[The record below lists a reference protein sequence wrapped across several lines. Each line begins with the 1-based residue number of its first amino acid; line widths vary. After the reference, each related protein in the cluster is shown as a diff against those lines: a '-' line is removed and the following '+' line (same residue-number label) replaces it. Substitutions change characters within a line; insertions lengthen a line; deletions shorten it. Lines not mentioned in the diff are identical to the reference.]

1 MQDRVKLTKRY
12 IDAQTPDPEKE
23 RWIWDSEVR
32 GLFLRIYQSG
42 EKRFA
47 MKFRVGRQQKV
58 FTIGTVGS
66 PWTIETAREHAKE
79 QLRDAS
85 LGVDPQKRKAAARAE
100 LTVSELIDRYL
111 KEGPADKPN
120 KRAATWE
127 QDRSSLHSHI
137 RPLLGSRIAAH
148 LKPSDLA
155 KAQSEIAAGKTAV
168 SALSG
173 KKRGRLN
180 ITGGKTTASRCTI
193 IFQAMMAW
201 AVSRKILVSHPTLGV
216 VRYKI
221 EKRERFISVD
231 EVQKIFEAT
240 ERLEKRGEVRSEFGL
255 IIRLLIL
262 TGARRGEIQGLQWRE
277 VDLARRS
284 IVLPDARSKTGARR
298 IPLSDAA
305 IEVLE
310 GIKRKG
316 DFVFPAN
323 RANSAS
329 GHTVGLP
336 RAWRA
341 IREEAGLDDLR
352 IHDLRHSFASFAA
365 EAGASLQLIGKA
377 LGHTQLRTTERYAH
391 LRDDPLHALVNE
403 IGERVK
409 GAADRPDSRLKASC

>member
-47 MKFRVGRQQKV
+47 MKFRIGRQQKV

-201 AVSRKILVSHPTLGV
+201 AVSRKILVAHPTLGV

-221 EKRERFISVD
+221 EKRERFISVE

-240 ERLEKRGEVRSEFGL
+240 ERLEKRGEVRSEFGV

-310 GIKRKG
+310 GIKRNG
-316 DFVFPAN
+316 DYVFPAN
-323 RANSAS
+323 RANAAS

-341 IREEAGLDDLR
+341 IREEAGLEDLR

-377 LGHTQLRTTERYAH
+377 LGHTQMRTTERYAH
-391 LRDDPLHALVNE
+391 LRDDPLNALVNE

-409 GAADRPDSRLKASC
+409 AGTKAAAAK

>member
-47 MKFRVGRQQKV
+47 MKFRIGRQQKV

-79 QLRDAS
+79 QLRDAA

-100 LTVSELIDRYL
+100 PTVSELIERYL

-201 AVSRKILVSHPTLGV
+201 AVKRKILVAHPTLGV
-216 VRYKI
+216 VRYKT

-277 VDLARRS
+277 VDIDRRS

-323 RANSAS
+323 RANAAS

-377 LGHTQLRTTERYAH
+377 LGHTQMRTTERYAH

-409 GAADRPDSRLKASC
+409 AGTNVLPSA

>member
-47 MKFRVGRQQKV
+47 MKFRIGRQQKV

-100 LTVSELIDRYL
+100 PTVSELIDRYL

-201 AVSRKILVSHPTLGV
+201 AVSRKILVAHPTLGV

-221 EKRERFISVD
+221 ERRERFISVD

-240 ERLEKRGEVRSEFGL
+240 ERLEKRGEVRPEFGL

-310 GIKRKG
+310 GIKRNG
-316 DFVFPAN
+316 DYVFPAN
-323 RANSAS
+323 RANAAS

-341 IREEAGLDDLR
+341 IRDEAGLDDLR

-377 LGHTQLRTTERYAH
+377 LGHTQMRTTERYAH

-403 IGERVK
+403 IGERVQAAKK
-409 GAADRPDSRLKASC
+409 G

>member
-12 IDAQTPDPEKE
+12 IDAQTPDSDKE
-23 RWIWDSEVR
+23 RWIWDTEVR
-32 GLFLRIYQSG
+32 GLFLRVYTSG

-47 MKFRVGRQQKV
+47 MKFRIGRQQKV
-58 FTIGTVGS
+58 YTIGTVGS

-85 LGVDPQKRKAAARAE
+85 IGVDPQKRKADARAE
-100 LTVSELIDRYL
+100 LTVSELIERYL
-111 KEGPADKPN
+111 NEGPADKPN
-120 KRAATWE
+120 KRSATWE

-137 RPLLGSRIAAH
+137 RPLLGNRIAAH

-155 KAQSEIAAGKTAV
+155 KAQAEIAAGKTAL

-180 ITGGKTTASRCTI
+180 IKGGKTTASRCTI
-193 IFQAMMAW
+193 IFQAMIAW

-216 VRYKI
+216 VRYKV
-221 EKRERFISVD
+221 ERRERFITVE
-231 EVQKIFEAT
+231 EVEAIFEAI
-240 ERLEKRGEVRSEFGL
+240 ERLEKRGEVRSEFGV
-255 IIRLLIL
+255 IVRLLIL
-262 TGARRGEIQGLQWRE
+262 TGARRGEIQGLRWRE
-277 VDLARRS
+277 VDFARRS

-298 IPLSDAA
+298 IPLSMAA
-305 IEVLE
+305 IETLE
-310 GIKRKG
+310 ELNRSGE
-316 DFVFPAN
+316 FVFPAQ

-341 IREEAGLDDLR
+341 IRDEAGLADLR

-377 LGHTQLRTTERYAH
+377 LGHTQMRTTERYAH
-391 LRDDPLHALVNE
+391 LRDDPLHAMVDQ
-403 IGERVK
+403 IGERV
-409 GAADRPDSRLKASC
+409 RKASKNHDSK

>member
-47 MKFRVGRQQKV
+47 MKFRIGRQQKV

-148 LKPSDLA
+148 LKP
-155 KAQSEIAAGKTAV
+155 
-168 SALSG
+168 
-173 KKRGRLN
+173 
-180 ITGGKTTASRCTI
+180 
-193 IFQAMMAW
+193 
-201 AVSRKILVSHPTLGV
+201 
-216 VRYKI
+216 
-221 EKRERFISVD
+221 
-231 EVQKIFEAT
+231 
-240 ERLEKRGEVRSEFGL
+240 
-255 IIRLLIL
+255 
-262 TGARRGEIQGLQWRE
+262 
-277 VDLARRS
+277 
-284 IVLPDARSKTGARR
+284 
-298 IPLSDAA
+298 
-305 IEVLE
+305 
-310 GIKRKG
+310 
-316 DFVFPAN
+316 
-323 RANSAS
+323 
-329 GHTVGLP
+329 
-336 RAWRA
+336 
-341 IREEAGLDDLR
+341 
-352 IHDLRHSFASFAA
+352 
-365 EAGASLQLIGKA
+365 
-377 LGHTQLRTTERYAH
+377 
-391 LRDDPLHALVNE
+391 
-403 IGERVK
+403 
-409 GAADRPDSRLKASC
+409 

>member
-100 LTVSELIDRYL
+100 LTVSELIERYL

-201 AVSRKILVSHPTLGV
+201 AVKRKILVAHPTLGV
-216 VRYKI
+216 VRYKT

-231 EVQKIFEAT
+231 EVQKVFEAT
-240 ERLEKRGEVRSEFGL
+240 ERLEKRGEVRSEFGV

-310 GIKRKG
+310 GIKRNG
-316 DFVFPAN
+316 DYVFPAN
-323 RANSAS
+323 RANAAS

-341 IREEAGLDDLR
+341 IRDEAGLDDLR
-352 IHDLRHSFASFAA
+352 IHDLRHSFPSFAA

-377 LGHTQLRTTERYAH
+377 LGHTQMRTTERYAH
-391 LRDDPLHALVNE
+391 LRDDPLNALVNE

-409 GAADRPDSRLKASC
+409 AGGKAGVARYGL

>member
-47 MKFRVGRQQKV
+47 MKFRIGRQQKV

-100 LTVSELIDRYL
+100 PTVSELIDRYL

-201 AVSRKILVSHPTLGV
+201 AVSRKILVAHPTLGV

-240 ERLEKRGEVRSEFGL
+240 ERLEKRGEVRPEFGL

-310 GIKRKG
+310 GIKRNG
-316 DFVFPAN
+316 DYVFPAN
-323 RANSAS
+323 RANAAS

-341 IREEAGLDDLR
+341 IRDEAGLDDLR

-377 LGHTQLRTTERYAH
+377 LGHTQMRTTERYAH

-403 IGERVK
+403 IGERVQAAKK
-409 GAADRPDSRLKASC
+409 G

>member
-12 IDAQTPDPEKE
+12 IDAQTPDPDKE

-32 GLFLRIYQSG
+32 GLFLRVYTSG

-47 MKFRVGRQQKV
+47 MKFRIGRLQKV

-85 LGVDPQKRKAAARAE
+85 IGVDPQKRKADARAE
-100 LTVSELIDRYL
+100 LTVSELIERYL
-111 KEGPADKPN
+111 SEGPADKPN

-155 KAQSEIAAGKTAV
+155 KAQSEIAAGKTAM

-180 ITGGKTTASRCTI
+180 IKGGKTTASRCTI

-201 AVSRKILVSHPTLGV
+201 AVNRKILVSHPTLGV
-216 VRYKI
+216 VRYKV
-221 EKRERFISVD
+221 ERRERFITVD
-231 EVQKIFEAT
+231 EVETLFDAI
-240 ERLEKRGEVRSEFGL
+240 ERLQKRGEIRSEFGV
-255 IIRLLIL
+255 IVQLLIL

-277 VDLARRS
+277 VDFARHA

-298 IPLSDAA
+298 IPISDAA
-305 IEVLE
+305 IEALQALD
-310 GIKRKG
+310 RQG
-316 DFVFPAN
+316 DFVFPAQRPN
-323 RANSAS
+323 AAS

-341 IREEAGLDDLR
+341 IRDEAGLKDLR

-365 EAGASLQLIGKA
+365 DAGASLQLIGKA
-377 LGHTQLRTTERYAH
+377 LGHSQTRTTERYAH
-391 LRDDPLHALVNE
+391 LRDDPLHAMVNQ

-409 GAADRPDSRLKASC
+409 AANKSSAAK

>member
-12 IDAQTPDPEKE
+12 IDAQTPDPDKE

-100 LTVSELIDRYL
+100 PTVSELIDRYL

-180 ITGGKTTASRCTI
+180 IKGGKTTASRCTI

-201 AVSRKILVSHPTLGV
+201 AVRRKILVSHPTLGV
-216 VRYKI
+216 VRYKM
-221 EKRERFISVD
+221 EKRERFISVQ

-240 ERLEKRGEVRSEFGL
+240 ERLEKRGEVRSEFGV

-262 TGARRGEIQGLQWRE
+262 TGARRGEIQGLQWKE
-277 VDLARRS
+277 VDLVRRS

-316 DFVFPAN
+316 DYVFPAN
-323 RANSAS
+323 RANAAS

-377 LGHTQLRTTERYAH
+377 LGHTQMRTTERYAH

-409 GAADRPDSRLKASC
+409 AAKMVPSVE

>member
-1 MQDRVKLTKRY
+1 MVAFD
-12 IDAQTPDPEKE
+12 
-23 RWIWDSEVR
+23 
-32 GLFLRIYQSG
+32 
-42 EKRFA
+42 
-47 MKFRVGRQQKV
+47 
-58 FTIGTVGS
+58 
-66 PWTIETAREHAKE
+66 
-79 QLRDAS
+79 
-85 LGVDPQKRKAAARAE
+85 ARALKTR
-100 LTVSELIDRYL
+100 LTPIGNPFKMPTIV
-111 KEGPADKPN
+111 N
-120 KRAATWE
+120 
-127 QDRSSLHSHI
+127 
-137 RPLLGSRIAAH
+137 
-148 LKPSDLA
+148 
-155 KAQSEIAAGKTAV
+155 AQSEIAAGKTSV
-168 SALSG
+168 SALSS

-201 AVSRKILVSHPTLGV
+201 AVKRKILVAHLTLSV
-216 VRYKI
+216 VRYKT
-221 EKRERFISVD
+221 ERRERFISVD
-231 EVQKIFEAT
+231 EVQKVFEAT
-240 ERLEKRGEVRSEFGL
+240 ERLEKRGEVRSEFGV

-277 VDLARRS
+277 VDIDRRS

-323 RANSAS
+323 RANAAS

-341 IREEAGLDDLR
+341 IREEAGLEDLR

-377 LGHTQLRTTERYAH
+377 LGHTQMRTTERYAH

-409 GAADRPDSRLKASC
+409 AAKKVPSVE

>member
-100 LTVSELIDRYL
+100 PTVSELIDRYL

-201 AVSRKILVSHPTLGV
+201 AVSRKILVAHPTLGV

-277 VDLARRS
+277 VDLARRL

-310 GIKRKG
+310 GIKRNG
-316 DFVFPAN
+316 DYVFPAN
-323 RANSAS
+323 RANAAS

-341 IREEAGLDDLR
+341 IRDEAGLDDLR

-377 LGHTQLRTTERYAH
+377 LGHTQMRTTERYAH
-391 LRDDPLHALVNE
+391 LRDDPLNALVNE

-409 GAADRPDSRLKASC
+409 GAKTGLAAL

>member
-47 MKFRVGRQQKV
+47 MKFRIGRQQKV

-79 QLRDAS
+79 QLRDAA

-100 LTVSELIDRYL
+100 PTVSELIDRYL

-201 AVSRKILVSHPTLGV
+201 AVKRKILVAHPTLGV
-216 VRYKI
+216 VRYKT
-221 EKRERFISVD
+221 EKRERFISVE
-231 EVQKIFEAT
+231 EVQKVFEAT
-240 ERLEKRGEVRSEFGL
+240 ERLEKRGEVRSEFGV

-277 VDLARRS
+277 VDIDRRS

-316 DFVFPAN
+316 DYVFPAN
-323 RANSAS
+323 RVNAAS

-377 LGHTQLRTTERYAH
+377 LGHTQMRTTERYAH

-409 GAADRPDSRLKASC
+409 GAKGAPADS

>member
-12 IDAQTPDPEKE
+12 IDAQTPDPDKE

-32 GLFLRIYQSG
+32 GLFLRIYSSG

-47 MKFRVGRQQKV
+47 MKFRVGRLQKV
-58 FTIGTVGS
+58 YTIGTVGS
-66 PWTIETAREHAKE
+66 PWTIETAREHGKE

-85 LGVDPQKRKAAARAE
+85 LGVDPQRRKADARAE

-111 KEGPADKPN
+111 AEGPADKPN

-155 KAQSEIAAGKTAV
+155 KAQSDIAAGKTAT
-168 SALSG
+168 SGLSG

-216 VRYKI
+216 VRYKV
-221 EKRERFISVD
+221 ERRERFISIEEVD
-231 EVQKIFEAT
+231 TVFEAI
-240 ERLEKRGEVRSEFGL
+240 ERLEKRGEIRSEFGV
-255 IIRLLIL
+255 IVRLLIL

-277 VDLARRS
+277 VDFARCA

-298 IPLSDAA
+298 IPLSQAA
-305 IEVLE
+305 IEALDAMN
-310 GIKRKG
+310 RDG
-316 DFVFPAN
+316 DFVFPAQ
-323 RANSAS
+323 RVNSAS

-341 IREEAGLDDLR
+341 IRDEAGLKDLR

-377 LGHTQLRTTERYAH
+377 LGHTQMRTTERYAH
-391 LRDDPLHALVNE
+391 LRDDPLHAMVNQ
-403 IGERVK
+403 IGERVGK
-409 GAADRPDSRLKASC
+409 AGKDRAPK

>member
-100 LTVSELIDRYL
+100 PTVSELIDRYL

-148 LKPSDLA
+148 LKPSDLS

-216 VRYKI
+216 VRYKV
-221 EKRERFISVD
+221 EKRERFISVE

-240 ERLEKRGEVRSEFGL
+240 ERLEKRGEVRSEFGI
-255 IIRLLIL
+255 IIRLLIF

-284 IVLPDARSKTGARR
+284 IVLPDVRSKTGARR

-310 GIKRKG
+310 AIKRKG
-316 DFVFPAN
+316 DYVFPAN
-323 RANSAS
+323 RANAAS

-336 RAWRA
+336 RAWRT

-377 LGHTQLRTTERYAH
+377 LGHTQMRTTERYAH

-403 IGERVK
+403 IGERVN
-409 GAADRPDSRLKASC
+409 AAKRVPLAN

>member
-1 MQDRVKLTKRY
+1 MQDRVKLTKRF
-12 IDAQTPDPEKE
+12 IDAQTPDAEKE

-32 GLFLRIYQSG
+32 GLFLRVYTSG

-58 FTIGTVGS
+58 YTIGTVGS

-85 LGVDPQKRKAAARAE
+85 IGVDPQKRKADARVE
-100 LTVSELIDRYL
+100 LTVSELIERYL
-111 KEGPADKPN
+111 TEGPADKPN

-137 RPLLGSRIAAH
+137 RPLLGGRIAAH

-173 KKRGRLN
+173 KKRGRIN
-180 ITGGKTTASRCTI
+180 IKGGKTTASRCII

-201 AVSRKILVSHPTLGV
+201 AVSRKILASHPTLGV
-216 VRYKI
+216 VRYKV
-221 EKRERFISVD
+221 ERRERFISVE

-240 ERLEKRGEVRSEFGL
+240 ERLEKRGEIRSEFGV

-277 VDLARRS
+277 VDVARRS

-310 GIKRKG
+310 EIKSKG
-316 DFVFPAN
+316 EFVFPAN
-323 RANSAS
+323 RANAAS

-341 IREEAGLDDLR
+341 IRDEAGLDDLR

-377 LGHTQLRTTERYAH
+377 LGHTQMRTTERYAH

-409 GAADRPDSRLKASC
+409 AAKNLPMAK

>member
-127 QDRSSLHSHI
+127 QDRSSLHSHV

-201 AVSRKILVSHPTLGV
+201 AVSRKILVAHPTLGV

-310 GIKRKG
+310 GIKRNG
-316 DFVFPAN
+316 DYVFPAN
-323 RANSAS
+323 RANAAS

-377 LGHTQLRTTERYAH
+377 LGHTQMRTTERYAH
-391 LRDDPLHALVNE
+391 LRDDPLQALVNE

-409 GAADRPDSRLKASC
+409 AAKKVPAVQ

>member
-240 ERLEKRGEVRSEFGL
+240 ERLEKRGEVRSEFGV

-310 GIKRKG
+310 GIKQNG
-316 DFVFPAN
+316 DYVFPAN
-323 RANSAS
+323 RANAAS

-377 LGHTQLRTTERYAH
+377 LGHTQMRTTERYAH
-391 LRDDPLHALVNE
+391 LRDDPLNALVNE

-409 GAADRPDSRLKASC
+409 GAKRVPLVE

>member
-201 AVSRKILVSHPTLGV
+201 AVSRKILVAHPTLGV

-240 ERLEKRGEVRSEFGL
+240 ERLEKRGEVRSEFGI

-277 VDLARRS
+277 VDIGRRS

-316 DFVFPAN
+316 DYVFPAN
-323 RANSAS
+323 RANAAS

-341 IREEAGLDDLR
+341 IRDEAGLDDLR

-377 LGHTQLRTTERYAH
+377 LGHTQMRTTERYAH
-391 LRDDPLHALVNE
+391 LRDDPLNALVNE

-409 GAADRPDSRLKASC
+409 AARRIPAAK

>member
-47 MKFRVGRQQKV
+47 MKFRIGRQQKV

-201 AVSRKILVSHPTLGV
+201 AVSRKILVAHPTLGV

-221 EKRERFISVD
+221 EKRERFISVE

-240 ERLEKRGEVRSEFGL
+240 ERLEKRGEVRSEFGV

-310 GIKRKG
+310 GIKRNG
-316 DFVFPAN
+316 DYVFPAN
-323 RANSAS
+323 RANAAS

-341 IREEAGLDDLR
+341 IREEAGLEDLR

-377 LGHTQLRTTERYAH
+377 LG
-391 LRDDPLHALVNE
+391 
-403 IGERVK
+403 
-409 GAADRPDSRLKASC
+409 

>member
-12 IDAQTPDPEKE
+12 IEAQTPDPEKE

-66 PWTIETAREHAKE
+66 PWTIETAREHARE

-100 LTVSELIDRYL
+100 PTVSELIDRYL

-201 AVSRKILVSHPTLGV
+201 AVKRKILVAHPTLGV
-216 VRYKI
+216 VRYKM

-231 EVQKIFEAT
+231 EVQKVFEAT
-240 ERLEKRGEVRSEFGL
+240 ERLEKRGVVRSEFGV

-277 VDLARRS
+277 VDLVRRS

-316 DFVFPAN
+316 DYVFPAN
-323 RANSAS
+323 RANAAS

-377 LGHTQLRTTERYAH
+377 LGHTQMRTTERYAH
-391 LRDDPLHALVNE
+391 LRDDPLNALVNE

-409 GAADRPDSRLKASC
+409 AGGKAGVAG

>member
-1 MQDRVKLTKRY
+1 
-12 IDAQTPDPEKE
+12 
-23 RWIWDSEVR
+23 
-32 GLFLRIYQSG
+32 
-42 EKRFA
+42 
-47 MKFRVGRQQKV
+47 
-58 FTIGTVGS
+58 
-66 PWTIETAREHAKE
+66 
-79 QLRDAS
+79 LRDAS

-100 LTVSELIDRYL
+100 PTVSELIDRYL

-201 AVSRKILVSHPTLGV
+201 AVKRKILVAHPTLGV
-216 VRYKI
+216 VRYKT

-231 EVQKIFEAT
+231 EVQKVFEAT
-240 ERLEKRGEVRSEFGL
+240 ERLEKRGEIRSEFGL

-323 RANSAS
+323 RVNAAS

-377 LGHTQLRTTERYAH
+377 LGHTQMRTTERYAH

-409 GAADRPDSRLKASC
+409 AGGKAGVAG